1 MLARSVQKLS
11 CSMLHSVRAVHTEAK
26 LAELGHVLPPV
37 GKAQANYVMCTR
49 VGNLIYT
56 AGHLPQDLDGNIRV
70 GKVGKDVTTEEA
82 YEAAQLVALNL
93 LSTLQRMCV
102 WLVLVH
108 LRCAG

>member
-1 MLARSVQKLS
+1 
-11 CSMLHSVRAVHTEAK
+11 MLHSVRAVHTEAK